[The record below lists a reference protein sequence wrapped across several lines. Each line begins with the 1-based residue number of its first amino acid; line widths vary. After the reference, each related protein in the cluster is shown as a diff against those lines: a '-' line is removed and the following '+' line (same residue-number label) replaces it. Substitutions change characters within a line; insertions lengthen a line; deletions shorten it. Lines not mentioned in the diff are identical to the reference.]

1 MASACKFGDGFQ
13 SPGGWALG
21 QLLSLYVETQE
32 HILMAATTSNSFS
45 IAKVPPRFGT
55 ASRKSCI
62 FLCSVFQ
69 RKTLMLSPKFLCSSL
84 YSRSKERHHCPGHWP
99 TQQWGSRYSLEN
111 NSIPSVSFYVSVC
124 IVSGKM
130 LGSRE
135 SQRVKENDV
144 CTEDPFL
151 ICFRSYK
158 RVNLQ
163 ILYSKEV

>member
-111 NSIPSVSFYVSVC
+111 NSSSGTPSLRCRSMSVSALC
-124 IVSGKM
+124 QAKCWAPGNHREWKKM
-130 LGSRE
+130 MCAL
-135 SQRVKENDV
+135 KI
-144 CTEDPFL
+144 PF
-151 ICFRSYK
+151 
-158 RVNLQ
+158 
-163 ILYSKEV
+163 